1 MAPVETLGAGK
12 WRVPE
17 HRVAEFATKVRD
29 YCVGIPVINE
39 GERIRGQLRRMAEL
53 GIDRIADIM
62 IFDGGSTDGSLDE
75 DFLTANSVRTLL
87 TKTGPGKQGAQMRMG
102 FAYAMRQG
110 YQGVVTIDGNGKD
123 SLESISEFIAALRE
137 GVDFVQGSR
146 YLPGGA
152 AINTPWL
159 RHWAVKLVHIPVLN
173 AASGFRYTDTTN
185 AFRGYSRRL
194 LLDERVQPFRDIFM
208 TYELLAYFSVRAPR
222 LGFRTI
228 EIPVRRSYPESGRTP
243 TKISFLRG
251 NLLLLKILWGA
262 ISGTYNP
269 SPGKQMITHLRG
281 RPRER
286 HD

>member
-1 MAPVETLGAGK
+1 LKTSPSPEIAGAEK

-17 HRVAEFATKVRD
+17 YRTAEFAPKARE

-39 GERIRGQLRRMAEL
+39 GERIRGQLRRIAEV
-53 GIDRIADIM
+53 GIPQIADVI

-75 DFLTANSVRTLL
+75 TFLRANSVRTLL
-87 TKTGPGKQGAQMRMG
+87 TKLGPGKQGAQVRMG
-102 FAYAMRQG
+102 FAYALQQG

-123 SLESISEFIAALRE
+123 SVESIPEFVAALRE
-137 GVDFVQGSR
+137 GADFIQGSR

-194 LLDERVQPFRDIFM
+194 LLDRRVQPFRDVFM
-208 TYELLAYFSVRAPR
+208 TYEMLAYFSVRAPR
-222 LGFRTI
+222 LGFKTM
-228 EIPVRRSYPESGRTP
+228 ELPVRRSYPETGKTP
-243 TKISFLRG
+243 TKISFLLG

-262 ISGTYNP
+262 ITGAYNP
-269 SPGKQMITHLRG
+269 PAA
-281 RPRER
+281 E
-286 HD
+286 